1 MEHRDLIKD
10 QIEQLGKVLG
20 KILSDFLGLKTIGQ
34 VSQGIEIANKQLKSR
49 LDIDID
55 KLLSIDNNM
64 FKEYFE
70 KRMMPPEHLEILS
83 KYLKEVGETK
93 ITTNINDAK
102 VYLNKSLELLVLI
115 DDITKTMSFERMN
128 QKLQIE
134 NMLQQ

>member
-1 MEHRDLIKD
+1 
-10 QIEQLGKVLG
+10 
-20 KILSDFLGLKTIGQ
+20 
-34 VSQGIEIANKQLKSR
+34 
-49 LDIDID
+49 
-55 KLLSIDNNM
+55 
-64 FKEYFE
+64 
-70 KRMMPPEHLEILS
+70 MMPPEHLEILS

-134 NMLQQ
+134 NMLQQCI